1 VMRRAV
7 LLLVV
12 ALLGGACSSGSGSPS
27 PTRASSRSATSA
39 APVVEVPLADR
50 LVKRFAMTGQPD
62 WMAADDRYLYVR
74 QDSGEIVAID
84 PRTNKFAWRVEVPSE
99 NLCQGLGLGFG
110 SLWTCSPSAT
120 TDTDAVV
127 RIDLR
132 THRIVKTLEVGKS
145 SRQGH
150 LVTGFGRVWVITS
163 TPQGSSLVG
172 IDPATNKTDAP
183 IPLGILATELAIDDD
198 YVWAVGPVTGEV
210 VAVDTHQ
217 RRVVR
222 HVRDL
227 SRLGGPSIIAAQA
240 GAVWVGGEKGTVGID
255 PGSGDVT
262 AEVAEGATGSGG
274 LFATDTD
281 LWLHPGTPFLVRV
294 DPTTGRPVERIVAPK
309 FPSAGD
315 MMVAF
320 GSLWA
325 SCNNQSTLFRLRLD

>member
-1 VMRRAV
+1 MRRMV
-7 LLLVV
+7 PLLVA
-12 ALLGGACSSGSGSPS
+12 ALVGGGCSSGDGSPA
-27 PTRASSRSATSA
+27 PTRASGSATTSA
-39 APVVEVPLADR
+39 APVEAVPLADR

-74 QDSGEIVAID
+74 QDSGEIVAVD
-84 PRTNKFAWRVEVPSE
+84 PRTNKVAWRVQVPSE

-110 SLWTCSPSAT
+110 SLWTCSTSAT
-120 TDTDAVV
+120 SDTDAVV

-145 SRQGH
+145 SRQGR
-150 LVTGFGRVWVITS
+150 LVTGFGRVWVISS
-163 TPQGSSLVG
+163 TAQGSSLVG
-172 IDPATNKTDAP
+172 IDPSTDRTDPP
-183 IPLGILATELAIDDD
+183 IPLGILATDLAIDDHD
-198 YVWAVGPVTGEV
+198 VWAVGPVTAEV
-210 VAVDTHQ
+210 VAVDPHQ

-227 SRLGGPSIIAAQA
+227 GRLGGPSVIRAQA
-240 GAVWVGGEKGTVGID
+240 GKVWVSGETGTVGID

-262 AEVAEGATGSGG
+262 VEVAEGATGSGG
-274 LFATDTD
+274 LFATGTE
-281 LWLHPGTPFLVRV
+281 LWLHPGKPLLVRV
-294 DPTTGRPVERIVAPK
+294 DPTTGQPVERIVAPK

-315 MMVAF
+315 VIVAF